1 MKLHTQFRYGLFINI
16 WLLLMV
22 LGTTL
27 LLVRWQYTS
36 RNLFV
41 ALEKAENT
49 SKQLAAANANTLAEK
64 RQLSSP
70 ARVER
75 MATEG
80 LGMKTSNPSV
90 TLYLTKGQ
98 P

>member
-1 MKLHTQFRYGLFINI
+1 MKLRLSDSFRYGLLIN
-16 WLLLMV
+16 LGLVVVV
-22 LGTTL
+22 LVSAL

-41 ALEKAENT
+41 ALAKAEST
-49 SKQLAAANANTLAEK
+49 GKQLATIHASTLAEK

-70 ARVER
+70 ARVDR
-75 MATEG
+75 LASQN
-80 LGMKTSNPSV
+80 LSMKTADPAV
-90 TLYLTKGQ
+90 TVYLK

>member
-1 MKLHTQFRYGLFINI
+1 MRLKLDGAFRFGLIINI

-22 LGTTL
+22 IGTAL
-27 LLVRWQYTS
+27 LLVRWQYNS

-41 ALEKAENT
+41 ALEKAEST
-49 SKQLAAANANTLAEK
+49 GKQLAASHASILAEK
-64 RQLSSP
+64 RQLSAP

-75 MATEG
+75 LASQNLE
-80 LGMKTSNPSV
+80 MKAAHPAV
-90 TLYLTKGQ
+90 TVYLK

>member
-1 MKLHTQFRYGLFINI
+1 MNLRLKESFRYGLLINL
-16 WLLLMV
+16 WLVIMI
-22 LGTTL
+22 LGTAL

-41 ALEKAENT
+41 ALEKSE
-49 SKQLAAANANTLAEK
+49 SVGQQLASVHASNLAEK

-75 MATEG
+75 LASQSLE
-80 LGMKTSNPSV
+80 MKPANPAV
-90 TLYLTKGQ
+90 TVYLK